1 METIYDYLGKVA
13 ITPEGDYDANKD
25 YDRLCLVL
33 DKTNYISYISK
44 KPVPKGIPL
53 SDTSYWMMFTILKE
67 EILLDYN
74 KFVELY
80 GDKLSELDVIV
91 KNAFYFPKLDVV
103 NMHLIVNQLKT
114 TDRTFSINNSNNH
127 LIFSTK

>member
-1 METIYDYLGKVA
+1 MKTIIKHLGKVS
-13 ITPEGDYDANKD
+13 ITPEGDYNPDKD

-44 KPVPKGIPL
+44 KPVPKGVPL
-53 SDTSYWMMFTILKE
+53 SDSNYWMMFTILKE

-74 KFVELY
+74 KFIELY
-80 GDKLSELDVIV
+80 GDKLAELDVIT

-103 NMHLIVNQLKT
+103 NMHLIVNQLTT
-114 TDRTFSINNSNNH
+114 TDRTFTINKNNH